1 MASSKA
7 VWIPPLPLGWEARFD
22 PSKRAYFFIN
32 HQTRTTQWE
41 DPRFPQAQPPNP
53 NLSKAA
59 FQSLGQIR
67 GDMETEGDVSVPL
80 QDFNHSTHAKISD
93 DSRSIRSESTFTN
106 ELNMAAAGKL
116 QTEFPQLP
124 KEIVADILM
133 LCHNNE
139 REAREQLKDMCS
151 TKTNSSSATGSTTPK
166 RYTSTNGASS
176 SSSHLPTPKRT
187 PANPSPKKQVRTAS
201 PHHAPTKKKQTPQ
214 PTAAK
219 EISEAEKTRAF
230 NQIKT
235 EFPDTD
241 VDVIRIALN
250 HCNYNLEETALLVSA
265 WEKKKGDEDHR
276 NKAVGEATR
285 NNTSSSTAHVFVPPT
300 ASLEPAGLDDAA
312 ANKPQSLPPA
322 HVNPHRPG
330 PRPVA
335 KSVAGESSVI
345 ESHAGN
351 GKANSAHPN
360 SSSSLLIGASDA
372 NSVIG
377 SSHHHAQHVTRMS
390 EHLLNTTNDLLNHLA
405 TTATCCA
412 ADDEEVVAEV
422 DDPSRGHS
430 TTPTAGNSAGKA
442 ATQSKV
448 IVSQPTAVTPQASHA
463 ERQIATSSLR
473 SGNKGPNSDLRKGP
487 DSTLLTSDYT
497 HVNGPNVSLRSGP
510 DKSRLLGPKGAHGP
524 DMSLR
529 CGPQSSLLLKHH
541 QLSSSLP
548 HVASLTMATHI

>member
-276 NKAVGEATR
+276 NKAVGEASR

-322 HVNPHRPG
+322 QVNPHRPG
-330 PRPVA
+330 PRPVV

-377 SSHHHAQHVTRMS
+377 SSHHHAQHVT
-390 EHLLNTTNDLLNHLA
+390 
-405 TTATCCA
+405 
-412 ADDEEVVAEV
+412 
-422 DDPSRGHS
+422 RGHS

-529 CGPQSSLLLKHH
+529 CGPNSSLLLKHH